1 METKENIIEILII
14 IFASIILGLAVSFFE
29 KSFSTILLTIICF
42 LIIISLNVLAK
53 KSMAYYFET
62 DVTTRLWSLY
72 QFGFTKSGHFKKALP
87 MFWLPLFIS
96 FLSKGLFFWLAILE
110 FDFKPRTERVSRRH
124 GLYRFT
130 EVSEW
135 HMAVIASAGIIIN
148 LFFAIIGYLA
158 SGYIQGA
165 EIFAQL
171 SIYYAFWSIIPISSL
186 DGSRILFGSRILWIA
201 MIAITTIFLGYSMVI
216 I

>member
-29 KSFSTILLTIICF
+29 KSFSAVLFSVICF

-53 KSMAYYFET
+53 KSIAYYFET
-62 DVTTRLWSLY
+62 DVTTKFWSLY
-72 QFGFTKSGHFKKALP
+72 QIWFTKSSHFKRALP
-87 MFWLPLFIS
+87 MFWIPLFIS

-110 FDFKPRTERVSRRH
+110 FDFKPKTERVSRRH

-148 LFFAIIGYLA
+148 LLFAIFGYLA

-165 EIFAQL
+165 EIFAKL
-171 SIYYAFWSIIPISSL
+171 SIYYAFWSIVPLSSL

-201 MIAITTIFLGYSMVI
+201 MVAITTIFLGYSIVI